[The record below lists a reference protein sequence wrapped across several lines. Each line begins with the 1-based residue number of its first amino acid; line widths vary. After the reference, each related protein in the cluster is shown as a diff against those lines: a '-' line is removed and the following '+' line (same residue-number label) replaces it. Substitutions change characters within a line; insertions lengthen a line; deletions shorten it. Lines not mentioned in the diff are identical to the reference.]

1 MTNTKK
7 ELGQFFTEESPF
19 DNELF
24 TTWFDGLPVDKPFL
38 EPFAGSNNIVSFLK
52 DKTQASW
59 ACFDIEPVNDESNTS
74 GYAITENDSLASFP
88 QGFDVCITNPPYLE
102 KSIAT
107 RKGTPYPEN
116 TIYDNL
122 YKDSIHLALQNCK
135 WVAAII
141 PATFTSFKTKSLLGR
156 LQAVIVQDKQFFKET
171 TQPVCLALFGPD
183 ETDSIS
189 ISVNGLRMDYTELLA
204 LNSMITPRK
213 RLKIKSHDPE
223 GSIVGYL
230 LDTTTR
236 SVVFEDGTDHP
247 PTDNRGR
254 MVVKLGGV
262 DKAVVDEANRLL
274 NQWRAATQ
282 SFFMSPA
289 LGFDSRGKY
298 RRKLDIRT
306 AKLIL
311 AKAVESLKGE

>member
-1 MTNTKK
+1 MSRRV

-19 DNELF
+19 DNEVF
-24 TTWFDGLPVDKPFL
+24 TAWLEGLPVDKPFL

-74 GYAITENDSLASFP
+74 GYLVEENDSLASFP
-88 QGFDVCITNPPYLE
+88 EGFDVCITNPPYLE
-102 KSIAT
+102 KRVAT
-107 RKGTPYPEN
+107 NKGIPYFEGA
-116 TIYDNL
+116 IFDNL

-156 LQAVIVQDKQFFKET
+156 LQAVIIKDKQFFKGT

-183 ETDSIS
+183 ETDDISIS
-189 ISVNGLRMDYTELLA
+189 INGLRIDYTELLA
-204 LNSMITPRK
+204 LNSMITPKKPLR
-213 RLKIKSHDPE
+213 IKSHDPE
-223 GSIVGYL
+223 GSIVGYM

-236 SVVFEDGTDHP
+236 KAVFVDGTDLP
-247 PTDNRGR
+247 ATDSRGR
-254 MVVKLGGV
+254 MVVKFGGV
-262 DKAVVDEANRLL
+262 DKAVIDEANRIL
-274 NQWRAATQ
+274 NEWRAATR

-289 LGFDSRGKY
+289 LGFDNEGRY
-298 RRKLDIRT
+298 RRKLDIKT

-311 AKAVESLKGE
+311 AKAVEESE